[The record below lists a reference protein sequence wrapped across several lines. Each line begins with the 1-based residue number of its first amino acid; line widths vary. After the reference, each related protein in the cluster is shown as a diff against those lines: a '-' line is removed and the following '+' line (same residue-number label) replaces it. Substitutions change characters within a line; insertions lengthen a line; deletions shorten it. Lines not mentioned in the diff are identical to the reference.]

1 MLNLLK
7 IRVTG
12 FKLLKDNF
20 EIDLTTK
27 ARVYESDKAKE
38 IQEVDKGLY
47 LFRTNAFVGG
57 NSSGKSTVL
66 SLILKTLVF
75 LQTGRWKYLQREFK
89 KSKILLNI
97 IFYLDGYIYDYQT
110 SFSKI
115 DVNNLLSDNSYAP
128 INEISLKK
136 LRYSKSKGIKCLDYI
151 LKDGEDLDYIL
162 KSSLDDTSAI
172 KTITGNNVIVDDFSN
187 NNISNLN
194 ETILRKTF
202 FNSLN
207 SCDKELVSSII
218 QLLDDSIEYIYYENS
233 DYVRFK
239 RANESEE
246 LMPTINLAAI
256 LSAGTFRG
264 VELYIRCIN
273 ALKNGATII
282 VDEIENCFQKNL
294 VYNLLFL
301 FNDEKINS
309 KNAKLLFST
318 HYVEI
323 LDYLNRRDGIFIT
336 HKENGIIDIKNLY
349 KDYSL
354 RTELSKSKQ
363 FDNNVFNT
371 AINYKQ
377 LLKVNRSLLNE
388 LQANND
394 WRNRWISIKRNH

>member
-66 SLILKTLVF
+66 SLILKTLVL

-256 LSAGTFRG
+256 LSYGTFRG

-273 ALKNGATII
+273 AFKNGATII

-301 FNDEKINS
+301 FNDEKTNS

-377 LLKVNRSLLNE
+377 LLKVRRSLLNE

-394 WRNRWISIKRNH
+394 

>member
-89 KSKILLNI
+89 RSKILLNI

-115 DVNNLLSDNSYAP
+115 DVNNLLSDNNYAS

-172 KTITGNNVIVDDFSN
+172 KTITSNNVIVDDFSN

-239 RANESEE
+239 RSNESEE

-256 LSAGTFRG
+256 LSSGTFRG

-377 LLKVNRSLLNE
+377 LLKVRRSLLNE

-394 WRNRWISIKRNH
+394 

>member
-38 IQEVDKGLY
+38 VQEVDKGLY

-66 SLILKTLVF
+66 SLILKTLVL

-187 NNISNLN
+187 NNILNLN

-256 LSAGTFRG
+256 LSSGTFRG

-273 ALKNGATII
+273 AFKNGATII

-377 LLKVNRSLLNE
+377 LLKVRRSLLNE

-394 WRNRWISIKRNH
+394 

>member
-38 IQEVDKGLY
+38 VQEVDKGLY

-66 SLILKTLVF
+66 SLILKTLVL

-256 LSAGTFRG
+256 LSSGTFRG

-273 ALKNGATII
+273 AFKNGATII

-377 LLKVNRSLLNE
+377 LLKVRRSLLNE

-394 WRNRWISIKRNH
+394 